1 MYVSCISLLFRYM
14 FMFCFSIA
22 YGVPILIAF
31 EVCRLKTSSF
41 LIFAKMISGDESIM
55 EILPIEA
62 DK

>member
-1 MYVSCISLLFRYM
+1 M